1 MYQSHR
7 SARNQHATRTRNG
20 GGSNSGSSHAGFRPT
35 NNFRPRDNSRPGSN
49 RGRIKKENIAIEKYI
64 KEAQAP
70 ELNEYE
76 SKNTF
81 KDFNLHNI
89 IVKGLDFKKITK
101 PTAIQDS
108 AIGHAL
114 EGKDVIG
121 LANTGTGKT
130 LAFILPIVHKILT
143 ENDKKAII
151 IAPTRE
157 LAEQIVAELKTIIF
171 NTNIRT
177 CLIIGGARMDRQIKD
192 LKNHPAIVVGTP
204 GRIKDHINRRTLR
217 LDSFN
222 IVALDEVDRMLDMGF
237 IKDITEILSNVNQ
250 VRQNLFFSATI
261 DERVSKIIHDFCN
274 NDNLVRVEVKT
285 GETADN
291 VNQDVVKPNGTITKI
306 VQLQN
311 VLNQYSSNKV
321 LIFDDTQRSVERL
334 TRELNGLGYKASSI
348 HGGKSQSQRRR
359 ALQEFKASE
368 VQLLVATDVAARG
381 IDVPNVDLVINY
393 NQPQTYADYI
403 HRIGRSGRAGK
414 VGQAITFI

>member
-1 MYQSHR
+1 
-7 SARNQHATRTRNG
+7 
-20 GGSNSGSSHAGFRPT
+20 
-35 NNFRPRDNSRPGSN
+35 
-49 RGRIKKENIAIEKYI
+49 
-64 KEAQAP
+64 
-70 ELNEYE
+70 
-76 SKNTF
+76 
-81 KDFNLHNI
+81 
-89 IVKGLDFKKITK
+89 
-101 PTAIQDS
+101 
-108 AIGHAL
+108 
-114 EGKDVIG
+114 
-121 LANTGTGKT
+121 
-130 LAFILPIVHKILT
+130 
-143 ENDKKAII
+143 
-151 IAPTRE
+151 
-157 LAEQIVAELKTIIF
+157 
-171 NTNIRT
+171 
-177 CLIIGGARMDRQIKD
+177 
-192 LKNHPAIVVGTP
+192 
-204 GRIKDHINRRTLR
+204 
-217 LDSFN
+217 
-222 IVALDEVDRMLDMGF
+222 MLDMGF